1 MACQD
6 NLSRSGKENGE
17 RDRKRM
23 RERDRERERET
34 EIERERDR
42 DRRNK
47 QKALKKINYL
57 LINPMQAT
65 FVLIFFFFN

>member
-1 MACQD
+1 MAYQD
-6 NLSRSGKENGE
+6 NLSRTGKENGE

-23 RERDRERERET
+23 RERDRERET

-42 DRRNK
+42 RIK